1 MIKINL
7 LAEKG
12 STKAKSS
19 SPTAIQT
26 DGMGSGQN
34 LLLMGL
40 LVVGVLISGGWWWS
54 LKGTTA
60 QLKNDIEVADT
71 ELERLSEVRR
81 KRDEYTRQKE
91 LLERKI
97 ELITNLKKQQ
107 AAPVHILDQISK
119 NLPDFLWLESMTS
132 TANAISVSGK
142 ATTYNAVSNFYGN
155 LNESGYFKDVTLGR
169 TFEVPEGV
177 SFSLT
182 CRFVG
187 VQSEPAEAEQG

>member
-7 LAEKG
+7 LTEKG
-12 STKAKSS
+12 TRKAKSAPS
-19 SPTAIQT
+19 AIQT
-26 DGMGSGQN
+26 EGMGSGQN

-54 LKGTTA
+54 LKGTTT
-60 QLKNDIEVADT
+60 QLRNDIEVADA

-132 TANAISVSGK
+132 TANMISVSGK

-155 LNESGYFKDVTLGR
+155 LNDSGHFLDVTLGR

-187 VQSEPAEAEQG
+187 VRSEPTEAEQG